1 MLKTPTNHFEHFDDE
16 ILLEMAM
23 FYPIQLR
30 KMCVLISLD
39 QQLEKESY
47 EKVKSSSS
55 RGNLC

>member
-1 MLKTPTNHFEHFDDE
+1 MSKISTNHFEHFDDE

-23 FYPIQLR
+23 YYPTQLK

-47 EKVKSSSS
+47 EKNEDSSN
-55 RGNLC
+55 RRVVC

>member
-1 MLKTPTNHFEHFDDE
+1 MLKTPNNHFEHFDDE
-16 ILLEMAM
+16 ILLEMTM
-23 FYPIQLR
+23 FYPTQLR